1 MRMPIIKLITMA
13 MLWNATMNTTTT
25 MSITVPNMSKMPKCG
40 PNEEGD
46 GNVKMKKIMTLT
58 MLLMIK

>member
-1 MRMPIIKLITMA
+1 MESYSMMH
-13 MLWNATMNTTTT
+13 TTTT
-25 MSITVPNMSKMPKCG
+25 MSITLPNMSKMPQCG